1 MRALAPGPVRS
12 IVGLFVAG
20 SLFVGC
26 GRAPGGPKAVDMN
39 ILLITIDTL
48 RADRLGC
55 YGFANAST
63 PTLDA
68 LAGRGVRFATAVTHV
83 PLTGPSHASILTGRT
98 PLGHGFRDNGGFVL
112 PPDLGT
118 APEVFRQA
126 GYRTAAFVSGFPLD
140 RRFGMDRGFET
151 YDDHLPR
158 GNDRRRT
165 PYVERF
171 GDATTEAT
179 LRWLEA
185 PAPAGA
191 ARPFFA
197 WVHYYD
203 PHAPYEPPGDLAE
216 RFRGSPYDG
225 EIAFV
230 DRQIAGLMEALE
242 RKGVL
247 ARTLVLVT
255 ADHGESLGEHGEGTH
270 GLFLYDATLRIP
282 FLMSGPGVPAGRVA
296 TTVARGIDV
305 FPTLLDYAGLPARSD
320 VEGRSLR
327 PAADGRELED
337 APLYAESL
345 YGEREYGWAPLFAW
359 RTARHKFILA
369 PRPELYDLEVDA
381 PEATNQLAGEAS
393 KAEELR
399 RKLQSAL
406 SQPVRSVAADADPEA
421 AERLAALGYVG
432 GGGAPRSAGTMSRD
446 PKDGARLLPKL
457 NHGISAA
464 RTEPERAIR
473 ELTAVLAEDPELVMA
488 RRARAVAYEA
498 SGRFADAI
506 AEIRILEKQGR
517 FSAED
522 GVTLGDNLRFAGQ
535 LEEAERVLERTAKE
549 NPRFA
554 QPWLSLAEI
563 HIKREHN
570 DKAQAAYTHVL
581 SVVPDHIEALRGL
594 GDLSLLEGKVDAAA
608 ERYERILLVDP
619 ADAGA
624 MTKLGVVRM
633 RAGRREEATS
643 LLQRA
648 VEREPRNAEALL
660 YLAGALAS
668 SGRPAEA
675 LPYFERAIAV
685 ERTTMALNGLA
696 LTRAE
701 LGDRKGA
708 AETFRESLRLDP
720 KQADIAQALRD
731 LGQP

>member
-1 MRALAPGPVRS
+1 MRPLPSGPVRS
-12 IVGLFVAG
+12 ILGLLVAGGLF
-20 SLFVGC
+20 LGC
-26 GRAPGGPKAVDMN
+26 GRSPDRPKAGETNV
-39 ILLITIDTL
+39 LLITIDTL

-179 LRWLEA
+179 LRWLDA
-185 PAPAGA
+185 VPAGQ

-230 DRQIAGLMEALE
+230 DRQIARLVSALE

-247 ARTLVLVT
+247 GRTLLLVT

-282 FLMSGPGVPAGRVA
+282 FLMAGPGVPAGRVA

-327 PAADGRELED
+327 PATDGREMED
-337 APLYAESL
+337 APVYAESL
-345 YGEREYGWAPLFAW
+345 YAEREYGWAPLFAW

-369 PRPELYDLEVDA
+369 PRPELYDLEADA
-381 PEATNQLAGEAS
+381 PEATNRLAGEAS
-393 KAEELR
+393 KADELR
-399 RKLQSAL
+399 RKLESAL
-406 SQPVRSVAADADPEA
+406 SQPVRSVAAEADPEA
-421 AERLAALGYVG
+421 AQRLAALGYVG
-432 GGGAPRSAGTMSRD
+432 GGGAPQSAGATGRD
-446 PKDGARLLPKL
+446 PKDGARLLPRL
-457 NHGISAA
+457 NQGISAA

-498 SGRFADAI
+498 SGRFAEAI

-522 GVTLGDNLRFAGQ
+522 GVSLGDSLRFAGR
-535 LEEAERVLERTAKE
+535 LEEAEKVLERTAKE

-570 DKAQAAYTHVL
+570 DKAQTAYTHVL

-594 GDLSLLEGKVDAAA
+594 GDLALLEGKVDAAA
-608 ERYERILLVDP
+608 ERYERILVIDP

-643 LLQRA
+643 LLQKA
-648 VEREPRNAEALL
+648 VEREPKNAEALL

-668 SGRPAEA
+668 SGRPTEA
-675 LPYFERAIAV
+675 VPYFERAIAA

-720 KQADIAQALRD
+720 TQADIAQALRD
-731 LGQP
+731 LGRP